1 MEMHQLVSRG
11 FQLKKAS
18 FLVSRRF
25 KESTHTI
32 EEEKNMSGK
41 ESARLTRHT
50 DEERKNYTEI
60 KGGDNRGNIAGFL
73 LHKPD
78 SLEGEK

>member
-11 FQLKKAS
+11 LQLKKAS
-18 FLVSRRF
+18 LLVSRRF

-32 EEEKNMSGK
+32 EEEKNTSGK
-41 ESARLTRHT
+41 ETVRLIRHT
-50 DEERKNYTEI
+50 DEERKNYTEM
-60 KGGDNRGNIAGFL
+60 KGGENRGNIVGSF

-78 SLEGEK
+78 SQ

>member
-1 MEMHQLVSRG
+1 MEMHQLVFRG

-18 FLVSRRF
+18 FLVSRWF
-25 KESTHTI
+25 KESAHAI
-32 EEEKNMSGK
+32 EEKKNMSGK

-60 KGGDNRGNIAGFL
+60 KGGENRGSMAGLL

-78 SLEGEK
+78 SL

>member
-1 MEMHQLVSRG
+1 MHQLVFRG

-25 KESTHTI
+25 KESAHTI
-32 EEEKNMSGK
+32 GEEKNMSGK
-41 ESARLTRHT
+41 ETTKLTRHI
-50 DEERKNYTEI
+50 DEERKNYSEI
-60 KGGDNRGNIAGFL
+60 KGGENRGSIAGLL

-78 SLEGEK
+78 SL

>member
-1 MEMHQLVSRG
+1 MHQLVFRG

-25 KESTHTI
+25 KESAHTI
-32 EEEKNMSGK
+32 EEEKSMSGK
-41 ESARLTRHT
+41 ETTRLTTHT

-60 KGGDNRGNIAGFL
+60 KGGENRGSIAGLL

-78 SLEGEK
+78 SL